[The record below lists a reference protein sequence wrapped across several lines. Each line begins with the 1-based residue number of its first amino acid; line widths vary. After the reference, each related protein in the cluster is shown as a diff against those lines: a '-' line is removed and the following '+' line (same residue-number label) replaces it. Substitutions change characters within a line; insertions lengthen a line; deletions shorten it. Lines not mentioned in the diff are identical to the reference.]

1 LQQLNGRTAF
11 VTGGAGGL
19 GLAMAQAFVRQ
30 GMKVMVADID
40 RAGVEAAVADLAS
53 GGAEVAGTTCDVSD
67 RSSVEAAARATL
79 AAFGKVHVVCNN
91 AGVGVVGPI
100 GTIAPRDWD
109 WIFDVNLKGVI
120 HGVEAF
126 LPLIESHGEGGH
138 FVNTGSMSS
147 LVVRPGRE
155 PYAATKFAILAL
167 SEGWAMQL
175 AERGI
180 GVSVLMPGYVQSRI
194 AESGRARQERYGGP
208 STAPQV
214 ERAGGKTQQ
223 EALMT
228 GAMPAEPV
236 GERVVEAIR
245 ANELYIV
252 THPEMK
258 PVVAARFARILR
270 AFDRAAT
277 SPALSQL
284 PKTEMPA
291 QDQEL
296 AKLFAAD

>member
-1 LQQLNGRTAF
+1 MEQLNGKTAF

-30 GMKVMVADID
+30 GMKVMIADID
-40 RAGVEAAVADLAS
+40 RLAVDRAVEEMAA
-53 GGAEVAGTTCDVSD
+53 GGAEVAGTTCDVAD
-67 RSSVEAAARATL
+67 RASVEAAARKTI

-91 AGVGVVGPI
+91 AGVGVVGPV
-100 GTIAPRDWD
+100 GTIAARDWD
-109 WIFDVNLKGVI
+109 WILDVNLKGVI
-120 HGVEAF
+120 HGVEVF

-175 AERGI
+175 APRNI
-180 GVSVLMPGYVQSRI
+180 GVSVLCPGYVQSGI
-194 AESGRARQERYGGP
+194 GESGRARQARYGGP
-208 STAPQV
+208 SAAPQV
-214 ERAGGKTQQ
+214 EQAGAKSQQ
-223 EALMT
+223 EALM
-228 GAMPAEPV
+228 GDAMPAEPV
-236 GERVVEAIR
+236 GERVVEAIKSG
-245 ANELYIV
+245 ELYII

-270 AFDRAAT
+270 AFDRAAA
-277 SPALSQL
+277 SPALSDL
-284 PKTEMPA
+284 PKVDMPA
-291 QDQEL
+291 QDHDL
-296 AKLFAAD
+296 ARLFDAN

>member
-1 LQQLNGRTAF
+1 MQELNGKTAF

-19 GLAMAQAFVRQ
+19 GLAKAQAFVRQ
-30 GMKVMVADID
+30 GMKVMIADID
-40 RAGVEAAVADLAS
+40 QPAVDRAVADLS
-53 GGAEVAGTTCDVSD
+53 GGGPQVAGTTCDVAD
-67 RSSVEAAARATL
+67 RASVQAAADKTV

-91 AGVGVVGPI
+91 AGIGVVGPI

-120 HGVEAF
+120 HGVEVF
-126 LPLIESHGEGGH
+126 LPLLESHGEGGH

-175 AERGI
+175 EPRGV
-180 GVSVLMPGYVQSRI
+180 GVSVLCPGYVQSRI
-194 AESGRARQERYGGP
+194 GESGRVRQDRYGGP
-208 STAPQV
+208 SSAPQV
-214 ERAGGKTQQ
+214 EQAGGKSQQ
-223 EALMT
+223 EALM
-228 GAMPAEPV
+228 GAAMAAEPV
-236 GERVVEAIR
+236 GERVVEAIK
-245 ANELYIV
+245 AGELYII

-258 PVVAARFARILR
+258 PVVEARFARILR
-270 AFDRAAT
+270 AFDRAAG
-277 SPALSQL
+277 SPALAGHKGEL
-284 PKTEMPA
+284 PK

-296 AKLFAAD
+296 AALFDAD